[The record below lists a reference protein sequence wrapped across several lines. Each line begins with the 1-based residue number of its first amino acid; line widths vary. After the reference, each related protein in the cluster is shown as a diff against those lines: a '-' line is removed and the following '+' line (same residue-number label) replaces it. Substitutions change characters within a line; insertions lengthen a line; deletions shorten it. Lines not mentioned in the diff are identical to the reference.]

1 MPAAPRDYTLQ
12 LNPRSVGIGTI
23 FTGVGWV
30 DIIFPMSEKT
40 KVLFVCMGNIVRSP
54 LAEALFRQR
63 LHQAGLADK
72 YEVDSAGTSS
82 YHIGQA
88 PDSRMRRTAAD
99 HGLEY
104 SGAARQVRPSDLEEF
119 DHIIVMDRSNHAD
132 LMDMSQNPDHKEKI
146 RLIREWDPDGAGEMD
161 VPDPYY
167 DSMSEFE
174 STYQI
179 LARSVAGLFDWLDG
193 GTG

>member
-30 DIIFPMSEKT
+30 DIIFSMSEKT